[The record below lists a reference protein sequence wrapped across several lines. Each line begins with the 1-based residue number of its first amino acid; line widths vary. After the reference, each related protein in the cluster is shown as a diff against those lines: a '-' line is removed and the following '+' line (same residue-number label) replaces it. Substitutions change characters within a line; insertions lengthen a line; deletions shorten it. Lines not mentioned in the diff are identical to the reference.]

1 MRIVAAL
8 GGNALLLR
16 GEAPSFA
23 RQQANIRKAVAPL
36 ARIADAHE
44 LVITHGNG
52 PQLGLLAL
60 LQADVASGEAFPLDV
75 LGAETEGMIGYMI
88 AQELSNHCTGGK
100 EIATLLTRTEV
111 DPDDPSFASPAK
123 PVGPVVSKQTAA
135 RMARDHGWFFGPD
148 GLGYRRLLPSPAPR
162 RIIEQSLVSLLLDQ
176 AATVICAGGG
186 GVPVSRA
193 EDGRLDG
200 VEAVVDKD
208 LASALLA
215 SGLDA
220 AHLLLLTNVD
230 AVYDC
235 WDQPAARAITQ
246 STPTALRKR
255 SFARGTMGPKV
266 EAACR
271 FVEATGGK
279 AAIGRLEDAAALL
292 DGTAGTQVTP

>member
-8 GGNALLLR
+8 GGNALLPR
-16 GEAPSFA
+16 GEVPSFA
-23 RQQANIRKAVAPL
+23 RQQANIRKAVVPL

-88 AQELSNHCTGGK
+88 AQELSNHCTTNK

-111 DPDDPSFASPAK
+111 DPEDPSFESPAK
-123 PVGPVVSKQTAA
+123 PIGPVVSKQTAA
-135 RMARDHGWFFGPD
+135 RMARDHGWSFGPD
-148 GLGYRRLLPSPAPR
+148 GPGFRRLLPSPAPR
-162 RIIEQSLVSLLLDQ
+162 RIIEQSLVSLLLGQ
-176 AATVICAGGG
+176 GATVICAGGG

-220 AHLLLLTNVD
+220 AHLLLLTDVD

>member
-23 RQQANIRKAVAPL
+23 RQQANIRKAVVPL

-88 AQELSNHCTGGK
+88 AQELSNHCADGK
-100 EIATLLTRTEV
+100 EIANLLTRTEV
-111 DPDDPSFASPAK
+111 DLDDPSFASPAK